1 MANYTNYSVKKLTN
15 NEFRELEVKFKLNV
29 NKFVGD
35 SSKLYFDIMKN
46 ESLADGKQRMATPF
60 LMNTNTFFT
69 IIAQLIQTGLV
80 EALSY
85 DPTTGVLNMTY
96 RDGNT
101 IKRYEYD
108 FNINNFTNSMNDKTK
123 NELLAQIYEI
133 VSIYQ
138 FSPIS
143 SVSSEQRY
151 LRMIYDIMDR
161 DRNVVVEDPDELR
174 RIFEVYNAH
183 RKDILEKLLGNVVFS
198 DNNGNIINYKGLLR
212 IKKLEAIRYDILQQ
226 MELAMLLFAVK
237 NNAEKQYREYLDNTC
252 IEEIKISY
260 KFMDKDGNII
270 DAPPEVEGGTI
281 FSLARDA
288 IYRKLL
294 KIKELSEKL
303 GKPIHNKID
312 LKGKGRILKK
322 KDE

>member
-29 NKFVGD
+29 NKFVGN

-60 LMNTNTFFT
+60 LMNTNAFFT

-85 DPTTGVLNMTY
+85 DPTTGVLNITY

-101 IKRYEYD
+101 IKHYEYD

-133 VSIYQ
+133 ISIYQ

-183 RKDILEKLLGNVVFS
+183 RKDILEKLLGNVVF
-198 DNNGNIINYKGLLR
+198 
-212 IKKLEAIRYDILQQ
+212 
-226 MELAMLLFAVK
+226 F
-237 NNAEKQYREYLDNTC
+237 
-252 IEEIKISY
+252 
-260 KFMDKDGNII
+260 
-270 DAPPEVEGGTI
+270 
-281 FSLARDA
+281 
-288 IYRKLL
+288 
-294 KIKELSEKL
+294 
-303 GKPIHNKID
+303 
-312 LKGKGRILKK
+312 
-322 KDE
+322 